1 MRETGRSIESEQ
13 EDQVSAEAIAESRRG
28 EEIKALTAKRAACE
42 RSLKDWR
49 PIPSYDPGGNLARA
63 EKQRREDL
71 RRQADTCTADI
82 KALGK
87 MKQADL
93 IAKFCPEVEAQ
104 RRRDELVAAG
114 YSTIDTLA
122 RGASR

>member
-1 MRETGRSIESEQ
+1 M
-13 EDQVSAEAIAESRRG
+13 SAEAIAASRRD
-28 EEIKALTAKRAACE
+28 EEVRALVAKREACE
-42 RSLKDWR
+42 RSLLDWR
-49 PIPSYDPGGNLARA
+49 PIPQYDPGNAVAQA
-63 EKQRREDL
+63 ERLRRESLENTIKQCD
-71 RRQADTCTADI
+71 ADI

-87 MKQADL
+87 LKLSDL
-93 IAKFCPEVEAQ
+93 IAKFAPEVEAQ